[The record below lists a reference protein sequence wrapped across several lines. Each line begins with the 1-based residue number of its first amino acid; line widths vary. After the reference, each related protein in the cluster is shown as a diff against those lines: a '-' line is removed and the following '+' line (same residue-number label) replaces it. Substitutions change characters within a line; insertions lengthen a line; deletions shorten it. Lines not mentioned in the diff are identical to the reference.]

1 VTVDL
6 TSGKLATPIGEFGFS
21 VPPFFREMLLEG
33 VDEIGLTLSML
44 PQIEAFE
51 KGYAAATPW
60 LTPLS

>member
-1 VTVDL
+1 VDL
-6 TSGKLATPIGEFGFS
+6 TSDRVTTPLGEFSFE

-51 KGYAAATPW
+51 KDYAAATPW